1 MSADVLRVHEIA
13 ARLEAR
19 LLATPLEAFTPA
31 AAELLRDA
39 LARLRPVLRALD
51 GVICAV
57 TGQTEAA

>member
-1 MSADVLRVHEIA
+1 MSDDVRRMHQVG

-39 LARLRPVLRALD
+39 LGRLRPVLRSLD
-51 GVICAV
+51 EVICSA
-57 TGQTEAA
+57 TEAE